1 MSRSFHVQNDYKR
14 SPSLSPLQPHLYKSI
29 SSTFNKIVAE
39 EGLGALYSGLRPSV
53 LGVFPYAAA
62 NYGVYAGLRSAYKR
76 VTKKDY
82 VPTVPTL
89 LFGAAAASCSSA
101 LTFPLEVSREVEA
114 PLDQSWQNFQ
124 NG

>member
-1 MSRSFHVQNDYKR
+1 M
-14 SPSLSPLQPHLYKSI
+14 
-29 SSTFNKIVAE
+29 AE

-89 LFGAAAASCSSA
+89 LFGAAAASASSA
-101 LTFPLEVSREVEA
+101 LTFPLEVITWFTTLSMFV
-114 PLDQSWQNFQ
+114 
-124 NG
+124 G